1 MVDKAE
7 RVGVMRHPALDS
19 RFTFGLLATIPVQIM
34 DSCPELTRRYI
45 NWQKVGEGGFGTVYK
60 VDRRSDAK
68 ASISVNNRVS
78 SDWLSA
84 IQPFAIKLLSI
95 GQDPEEIGYFLR
107 EGQLLSQL
115 KHPNIVAVEEV
126 CQDPTDSQPY
136 IVMEYCDRGDLRQA
150 INLRKSLKYDISLP
164 P

>member
-1 MVDKAE
+1 M
-7 RVGVMRHPALDS
+7 S
-19 RFTFGLLATIPVQIM
+19 VQIM
-34 DSCPELTRRYI
+34 DACPELAGRYT
-45 NWQKVGEGGFGTVYK
+45 NWQKLGEGGFGTVYK
-60 VDRRSDAK
+60 VGRRSDAK
-68 ASISVNNRVS
+68 ASTSVHIRAS

-107 EGQLLSQL
+107 EGELLSQL
-115 KHPNIVAVEEV
+115 KHTNIVAVEEV
-126 CQDPTDSQPY
+126 CKDPTDSQPY